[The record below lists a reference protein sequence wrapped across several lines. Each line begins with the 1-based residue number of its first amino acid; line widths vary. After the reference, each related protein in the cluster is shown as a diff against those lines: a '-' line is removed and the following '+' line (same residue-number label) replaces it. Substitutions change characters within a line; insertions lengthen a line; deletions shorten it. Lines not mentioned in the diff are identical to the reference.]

1 MAAAAAAAA
10 AAHDSGGDS
19 ELEDQSNQ
27 EPAFDAFMCP
37 LTKQVM
43 HDPVTIE
50 TGQTFEREAILK
62 WFRECR
68 DSGRKPTCPL
78 TQTEL
83 RTTDMS
89 PSIALRNVIDEWRA
103 RNQDKELEKACATLS
118 QQQPHS
124 EDDDAMRALVY
135 ISQTCHRS
143 GASKNLVR
151 RQGIIPA
158 IAGMLKSGSRR
169 VRLKSLEV
177 LGVVVEDNDENKVGG
192 LPESA
197 YPRKKKEE
205 SITVVDSAMQMQE
218 ELGKGDTIRTIIK
231 FLSNDHVQERE
242 LAVSLLYELSK
253 LDPICQRIGAVY
265 GAILLL
271 VGMGSSKSENLA
283 AVEKAENTLK
293 NLEKYETNVKQMA
306 ENGRLQPLLTKL
318 IEGTPQVQVA
328 MAEYLGELALAND
341 IKAVVAE
348 QVGALLV
355 SIMKTG
361 SLPAREA
368 TLKALREIS
377 SNESSAKILLQA
389 GILPPLVTDLL
400 SVGAGHLPMRLKEVS
415 AAILANLVASGADF
429 RSIPL
434 DAESGETLLSEDV
447 VHSLLHLISNTG
459 PAIECKLLNVL
470 VGLTGSPATVADVV
484 SAIRSSGATIS
495 LIQFVEAA
503 HREIRV
509 ESLKL
514 LRNVSPYMGAELA
527 DALGGSAGHLG
538 SLLRVVSDDRSGVT
552 EEQAAAAGL
561 LGDLPERDW
570 NLTRQ
575 LQELGAFR
583 ALASKLVELR
593 RGTIRGNR
601 HVARFTEGAVK
612 VLYRVT
618 CALQEE
624 AEAEVEVARELG
636 LAPLFVELLQQQMSG
651 GLDAVLLYSAMA
663 LENLSLQSRV
673 LTAVPE
679 PPQAA
684 RGGLLV
690 MCACFGGGQ
699 QQPPPQAP
707 GTCRVHG
714 GFCSLRETFCLAE
727 VGCKAVERLVACLE
741 HADARVV
748 EAALAALSTLVGDGV
763 ANATEGVLVVGEA
776 EGLRP
781 VVDVLVENRTEALQ
795 RRAVWAVERIL
806 RVEDIAQ
813 EVAADQTVASALV
826 EAYRNGDAR
835 TRQTAERALRHLDR
849 IPNFSTAFHHAKGN
863 PPPAKDRP

>member
-1 MAAAAAAAA
+1 MAAVV
-10 AAHDSGGDS
+10 AHDSGGDS
-19 ELEDQSNQ
+19 ELEDQSYQ

-78 TQTEL
+78 TQKEL
-83 RTTDMS
+83 RTTDIT

-103 RNQDKELEKACATLS
+103 RNQDKELEKACASLITDTP
-118 QQQPHS
+118 QS
-124 EDDDAMRALVY
+124 EDDALRALVY
-135 ISQTCHRS
+135 ISQMCHRS
-143 GASKNLVR
+143 GANKSLVR

-158 IAGMLKSGSRR
+158 IAAMLKSSSRR

-177 LGVVVEDNDENKVGG
+177 LRVVVEDNDENK
-192 LPESA
+192 
-197 YPRKKKEE
+197 
-205 SITVVDSAMQMQE
+205 E

-231 FLSNDHVQERE
+231 FLSNDHFQERE
-242 LAVSLLYELSK
+242 MAVSLLYELSK
-253 LDPICQRIGAVY
+253 LDPICERIGAVY

-271 VGMGSSKSENLA
+271 VGMGSSKSENLV

-318 IEGTPQVQVA
+318 IEGTPEIQVA

-341 IKAVVAE
+341 VKVVVAE

-355 SIMKTG
+355 SIMKMG

-389 GILPPLVTDLL
+389 GILPPLVKDLL

-415 AAILANLVASGADF
+415 AAILANLVASGAGEF
-429 RSIPL
+429 RSIPI
-434 DAESGETLLSEDV
+434 DDETGETLVSEDV

-459 PAIECKLLNVL
+459 PAIECKLLTVL

-484 SAIRSSGATIS
+484 SAIRSSGAAIS

-503 HREIRV
+503 HRDIRV

-514 LRNVSPYMGAELA
+514 LRNVSPYMGTELA
-527 DALGGSAGHLG
+527 DALGGGAGHLG
-538 SLLRVVSDDRSGVT
+538 SLVRAVSDDRSGGVT
-552 EEQAAAAGL
+552 EEQAAAAAL

-570 NLTRQ
+570 SLTRQ

-583 ALASKLVELR
+583 AVASRLAELR
-593 RGTIRGNR
+593 RGAIRGSNR
-601 HVARFTEGAVK
+601 HVAPFTEGAVK

-618 CALQEE
+618 CALGEGGE
-624 AEAEVEVARELG
+624 AAAEYVEVARELG
-636 LAPLFVELLQQQMSG
+636 LAPLFVELLQQMTSSG
-651 GLDAVLLYSAMA
+651 GMDAVLLYSAMA
-663 LENLSLQSRV
+663 LENLSLQAGR
-673 LTAVPE
+673 LTAVPPE
-679 PPQAA
+679 PPAPT
-684 RGGLLV
+684 GLLA
-690 MCACFGGGQ
+690 CACFGGGGKQ
-699 QQPPPQAP
+699 PKQQPAP

-714 GFCSLRETFCLAE
+714 GFCSLRESFCLVE
-727 VGCKAVERLVACLE
+727 GGCKAVERLVALLE
-741 HADARVV
+741 HEDARVV
-748 EAALAALSTLVGDGV
+748 EAALAALSTLVGNGV
-763 ANATEGVLVVGEA
+763 ASVEEGVLVVGEA
-776 EGLRP
+776 DGLRP
-781 VVDVLVENRTEALQ
+781 VVEVLVENRTEALQ

-806 RVEDIAQ
+806 RVEDIAL

-849 IPNFSTAFHHAKGN
+849 IPNFSTAFHQANKAKG
-863 PPPAKDRP
+863 P

>member
-1 MAAAAAAAA
+1 M
-10 AAHDSGGDS
+10 AAHDYSGDS
-19 ELEDQSNQ
+19 ELEDPSYQ
-27 EPAFDAFMCP
+27 EPAFEAFMCP

-50 TGQTFEREAILK
+50 TGHTFEREAILK

-68 DSGRKPTCPL
+68 DSGRTPTCPL
-78 TQTEL
+78 TQAEL
-83 RTTDMS
+83 RAADIS
-89 PSIALRNVIDEWRA
+89 PSIALRNAIDEWRA
-103 RNQDKELEKACATLS
+103 RNQDKELDKAKLQLQS
-118 QQQPHS
+118 QSQPQD
-124 EDDDAMRALVY
+124 DDDAAQLPLRALGY
-135 ISQTCHRS
+135 ISHMCH
-143 GASKNLVR
+143 ASTANKNLVR

-158 IAGMLKSGSRR
+158 VAAMLKSSSRR
-169 VRLKSLEV
+169 VRLKALDLLRV
-177 LGVVVEDNDENKVGG
+177 LVEGNDDNK
-192 LPESA
+192 
-197 YPRKKKEE
+197 
-205 SITVVDSAMQMQE
+205 E
-218 ELGKGDTIRTIIK
+218 ELGQGGDTIRTIIK

-242 LAVSLLYELSK
+242 LAVSLLHELSK

-271 VGMGSSKSENLA
+271 VGMGSSKSDNPA
-283 AVEKAENTLK
+283 AVEKAESTLR
-293 NLEKYETNVKQMA
+293 NLERYETNVKQMA
-306 ENGRLQPLLTKL
+306 ENGRLQPLITKL
-318 IEGTPQVQVA
+318 IHGTPQVQLA

-341 IKAVVAE
+341 VKVVVAE
-348 QVGALLV
+348 QAGPLLV
-355 SIMKTG
+355 SIMKSTG
-361 SLPAREA
+361 SSLPAREA

-377 SNESSAKILLQA
+377 SNESSARILFQA
-389 GILPPLVTDLL
+389 GILPPLVKDLL

-415 AAILANLVASGADF
+415 AAILANLVASG
-429 RSIPL
+429 SL
-434 DAESGETLLSEDV
+434 DAETAGETLLSEDV
-447 VHSLLHLISNTG
+447 LHSLLHLISNTG
-459 PAIECKLLNVL
+459 PAIECKLLSVL

-484 SAIRSSGATIS
+484 FAIRSSGATIS
-495 LIQFVEAA
+495 LVQFVEAA
-503 HREIRV
+503 HREIRL

-527 DALGGSAGHLG
+527 DALGGHLG
-538 SLLRVVSDDRSGVT
+538 SLLRAVYDDRSGGVT

-570 NLTRQ
+570 DLTRQ

-601 HVARFTEGAVK
+601 HVAPFTEGAVK

-618 CALQEE
+618 CALGEGGGE
-624 AEAEVEVARELG
+624 YVEVARELG
-636 LAPLFVELLQQQMSG
+636 LAPLFVDLLQQQMSS

-663 LENLSLQSRV
+663 LENLSLQSGR

-679 PPQAA
+679 LEPAP
-684 RGGLLV
+684 RGLLL
-690 MCACFGGGQ
+690 MCACLGGGT
-699 QQPPPQAP
+699 PAP
-707 GTCRVHG
+707 APGALGTCRVHG
-714 GFCSLRETFCLAE
+714 GFCSLRESFCLAE
-727 VGCKAVERLVACLE
+727 GGCKAVERLVACLE

-763 ANATEGVLVVGEA
+763 ANAAEGVLVVGEA

-781 VVDVLVENRTEALQ
+781 VVEVLVENRTEALQ

-806 RVEDIAQ
+806 RVEDIAE

-849 IPNFSTAFHHAKGN
+849 IPNFSSAFHHAKASRG
-863 PPPAKDRP
+863 A

>member
-1 MAAAAAAAA
+1 M
-10 AAHDSGGDS
+10 AHDFGGDS
-19 ELEDQSNQ
+19 EFEDQSNEGYQ
-27 EPAFDAFMCP
+27 EPAFEAFMCP
-37 LTKQVM
+37 LTRQVM

-62 WFRECR
+62 WFKECR

-83 RTTDMS
+83 RSTDIS

-103 RNQDKELEKACATLS
+103 RNEEKELEKACNSLNL
-118 QQQPHS
+118 QS
-124 EDDDAMRALVY
+124 EDDTLHALVY
-135 ISQTCHRS
+135 ISQMCQKS
-143 GASKNLVR
+143 SAKKNLVR
-151 RQGIIPA
+151 KEGIIPT
-158 IAGMLKSGSRR
+158 IADMLKSNSRR

-177 LGVVVEDNDENKVGG
+177 LRVVVEDNNENK
-192 LPESA
+192 
-197 YPRKKKEE
+197 
-205 SITVVDSAMQMQE
+205 E
-218 ELGKGDTIRTIIK
+218 ELGEGDTIRTIIK
-231 FLSNDHVQERE
+231 FLSNEHFQERE

-253 LDPICQRIGAVY
+253 YEPICERIGAVY

-271 VGMGSSKSENLA
+271 VGMGSSKSENVISVEKA

-318 IEGTPQVQVA
+318 LEGTPEVQVA

-341 IKAVVAE
+341 MKVVVAE

-355 SIMKTG
+355 STMKTG
-361 SLPAREA
+361 TLPAREA

-377 SNESSAKILLQA
+377 SNECSAKILLEA
-389 GILPPLVTDLL
+389 GILPPLVKDLF

-415 AAILANLVASGADF
+415 AAILANLVASGANF

-434 DAESGETLLSEDV
+434 DESGQTLLSEDV

-470 VGLTGSPATVADVV
+470 VGLTGSPTTVTDVV

-495 LIQFVEAA
+495 LIQYVEAA

-527 DALGGSAGHLG
+527 DALGGSSGHLS
-538 SLLRVVSDDRSGVT
+538 SLLRVVSDDRSGVW
-552 EEQAAAAGL
+552 EEQAAAVGL

-575 LQELGAFR
+575 LLDLGAFR
-583 ALASKLVELR
+583 TLASKLVELR

-601 HVARFTEGAVK
+601 HVAPFTEGAVK

-624 AEAEVEVARELG
+624 AEYVELAREVG
-636 LAPLFVELLQQQMSG
+636 LAPLFVELLQQMSS
-651 GLDAVLLYSAMA
+651 GLDAVQVYSAMA
-663 LENLSLQSRV
+663 LENLSMRSSS
-673 LTAVPE
+673 LTTVPDA
-679 PPQAA
+679 PPPPP
-684 RGGLLV
+684 GF
-690 MCACFGGGQ
+690 MCACFGGGGKANN
-699 QQPPPQAP
+699 PKPGAL

-714 GFCSLRETFCLAE
+714 GFCSLRETFCLVE
-727 VGCKAVERLVACLE
+727 TGCKAVERLVACLE

-748 EAALAALSTLVGDGV
+748 EAALAALSTLVGDDV
-763 ANATEGVLVVGEA
+763 ANVTEGVVVMGEA

-781 VVDVLVENRTEALQ
+781 VVEVLVENRTEALQ

-813 EVAADQTVASALV
+813 EVAVDQSVASALV

-849 IPNFSTAFHHAKGN
+849 IPNFSSAFHHAAAK
-863 PPPAKDRP
+863 PPATTAKNR

>member
-1 MAAAAAAAA
+1 MAV
-10 AAHDSGGDS
+10 AHDFGGGDS
-19 ELEDQSNQ
+19 ELEEQSNEGYQ
-27 EPAFDAFMCP
+27 EPAFKAFMCP
-37 LTKQVM
+37 LTRQVM

-78 TQTEL
+78 TQAEL
-83 RTTDMS
+83 RSTDIS

-103 RNQDKELEKACATLS
+103 RNEDKELDKAFASLAQAVPAS
-118 QQQPHS
+118 VSVSAQ
-124 EDDDAMRALVY
+124 DDADTLRALLYV
-135 ISQTCHRS
+135 SHMCHRS
-143 GASKNLVR
+143 AAKKTLVR
-151 RQGIIPA
+151 RQGVIPT
-158 IAGMLKSGSRR
+158 ITDLLKSSSRR
-169 VRLKSLEV
+169 VRLKALEV
-177 LGVVVEDNDENKVGG
+177 LRLIVEDNDENK
-192 LPESA
+192 
-197 YPRKKKEE
+197 
-205 SITVVDSAMQMQE
+205 E
-218 ELGKGDTIRTIIK
+218 ELGKGNTIRTIIK
-231 FLSNDHVQERE
+231 FLSNENFQERE

-253 LDPICQRIGAVY
+253 LDPICERIGAIY

-271 VGMGSSKSENLA
+271 VGMASSKSENGV

-318 IEGTPQVQVA
+318 IEGTPEVQVA

-341 IKAVVAE
+341 VKVVVAE

-389 GILPPLVTDLL
+389 GILPPLVKDLFSL
-400 SVGAGHLPMRLKEVS
+400 GAGHLPMRLKEVS
-415 AAILANLVASGADF
+415 AAILANLVASGASF

-434 DAESGETLLSEDV
+434 DESEETLLSEEM

-470 VGLTGSPATVADVV
+470 VGLTGSPSTVADVV
-484 SAIRSSGATIS
+484 SAIRSSGAHH
-495 LIQFVEAA
+495 QPDP
-503 HREIRV
+503 
-509 ESLKL
+509 SLKL
-514 LRNVSPYMGAELA
+514 LRNVSPYMGAELV
-527 DALGGSAGHLG
+527 DALGLGGSTGHLG
-538 SLLRVVSDDRSGVT
+538 SLLGVVTVTEDHRSGVT
-552 EEQAAAAGL
+552 EEQAAAVAL
-561 LGDLPERDW
+561 LGDLPDRDW

-583 ALASKLVELR
+583 ALATKLVELR

-601 HVARFTEGAVK
+601 LVAPFTEGAVK

-624 AEAEVEVARELG
+624 EAVVYVELAREVG
-636 LAPLFVELLQQQMSG
+636 LAPLFVELLQQMSSG
-651 GLDAVLLYSAMA
+651 QDAVLLYSAMA
-663 LENLSLQSRV
+663 LENLSLQSAR
-673 LTAVPE
+673 LTDVPE
-679 PPQAA
+679 PPPP
-684 RGGLLV
+684 RSL
-690 MCACFGGGQ
+690 MCGCFGGPGQ
-699 QQPPPQAP
+699 GKQPQPPGAM

-727 VGCKAVERLVACLE
+727 GGCKAVERLVACLE

-781 VVDVLVENRTEALQ
+781 VVEVLVENRTEALQ

-806 RVEDIAQ
+806 RVEDIAL

-826 EAYRNGDAR
+826 EAYRNGDVR

-849 IPNFSTAFHHAKGN
+849 IPNFSSAFHQAKG
-863 PPPAKDRP
+863 RT

>member
-1 MAAAAAAAA
+1 MAAA
-10 AAHDSGGDS
+10 DDS
-19 ELEDQSNQ
+19 ELEDLSNEGYQ
-27 EPAFDAFMCP
+27 EPAFEAFMCP
-37 LTKQVM
+37 LTRQVM

-68 DSGRKPTCPL
+68 DTGRKPTCPL

-83 RTTDMS
+83 RATDIT

-103 RNQDKELEKACATLS
+103 RNEDKELEKACAALGLDS
-118 QQQPHS
+118 VS
-124 EDDDAMRALVY
+124 ESDDDTLRALVY
-135 ISQTCHRS
+135 VSHMCHRN
-143 GASKNLVR
+143 AAKKNLVR
-151 RQGIIPA
+151 TQGIIPA
-158 IAGMLKSGSRR
+158 IADMLKSSSRR

-177 LGVVVEDNDENKVGG
+177 LRLVVEGNDENK
-192 LPESA
+192 
-197 YPRKKKEE
+197 
-205 SITVVDSAMQMQE
+205 E

-231 FLSNDHVQERE
+231 FLSNEHFQERE

-253 LDPICQRIGAVY
+253 LDPISERIGAVY

-271 VGMGSSKSENLA
+271 VGMGSSKSENLVV
-283 AVEKAENTLK
+283 VEKAENTLK

-318 IEGTPQVQVA
+318 IEGTPEVQLA

-341 IKAVVAE
+341 VKAVVAE

-361 SLPAREA
+361 SPPAREA
-368 TLKALREIS
+368 TLKALREVS
-377 SNESSAKILLQA
+377 SNESSANILLQA
-389 GILPPLVTDLL
+389 GILPPLVKDLF

-415 AAILANLVASGADF
+415 AAILANLVASGASF

-434 DAESGETLLSEDV
+434 DESGETLLSEQV
-447 VHSLLHLISNTG
+447 LHSLLHLISNTG

-470 VGLTGSPATVADVV
+470 VGLTDSPSPTTVADVV
-484 SAIRSSGATIS
+484 SAIRSSGAAIS

-514 LRNVSPYMGAELA
+514 LRNVSPYMGSELA
-527 DALGGSAGHLG
+527 NALGGSTGHLG
-538 SLLRVVSDDRSGVT
+538 SLLRVVSGDRSGVAVA
-552 EEQAAAAGL
+552 EEQAAAVGL
-561 LGDLPERDW
+561 LGDLPERDL

-575 LQELGAFR
+575 LHDLGTFQP
-583 ALASKLVELR
+583 LASKLVELR

-601 HVARFTEGAVK
+601 HVAPFTEGAVK

-618 CALQEE
+618 CALQE
-624 AEAEVEVARELG
+624 AEYVELARELG
-636 LAPLFVELLQQQMSG
+636 LAPLFVELLQQQLSS
-651 GLDAVLLYSAMA
+651 GLDAVLLYSAKA

-679 PPQAA
+679 PPPPP
-684 RGGLLV
+684 RSL
-690 MCACFGGGQ
+690 MCACFGAGGK
-699 QQPPPQAP
+699 PTPGAM

-727 VGCKAVERLVACLE
+727 GAVERLVACLE
-741 HADARVV
+741 HSDARVV
-748 EAALAALSTLVGDGV
+748 EAALAALSTLMGDAV

-781 VVDVLVENRTEALQ
+781 VVEVLVENRTEALQ

-806 RVEDIAQ
+806 RVEDIAL

-849 IPNFSTAFHHAKGN
+849 IPNFSSAFHQAKGR
-863 PPPAKDRP
+863 A

>member
-1 MAAAAAAAA
+1 M
-10 AAHDSGGDS
+10 AHDLSDF
-19 ELEDQSNQ
+19 EEQSNESYQ
-27 EPAFDAFMCP
+27 EPAFEAFMCP
-37 LTKQVM
+37 LTRQVM

-68 DSGRKPTCPL
+68 DTGRKPTCPL
-78 TQTEL
+78 TQKEL
-83 RTTDMS
+83 RSTEIS
-89 PSIALRNVIDEWRA
+89 PSIALRNVIDEWRT
-103 RNQDKELEKACATLS
+103 RNEEKELEKACSSLNL
-118 QQQPHS
+118 QS
-124 EDDDAMRALVY
+124 EDDTLRALLF
-135 ISQTCHRS
+135 ISQMCQRS
-143 GASKNLVR
+143 PGKKNLVR
-151 RQGIIPA
+151 REGIIPT
-158 IAGMLKSGSRR
+158 IADMMKSSSRR

-177 LGVVVEDNDENKVGG
+177 LRVLVEDNREN
-192 LPESA
+192 
-197 YPRKKKEE
+197 
-205 SITVVDSAMQMQE
+205 QE
-218 ELGKGDTIRTIIK
+218 ELGQGDTIRTIIK
-231 FLSNDHVQERE
+231 FLSNEHFQERE
-242 LAVSLLYELSK
+242 LAVSVLYELSTC
-253 LDPICQRIGAVY
+253 DSICERIGAVY

-271 VGMGSSKSENLA
+271 VGMCSSKSENIA

-306 ENGRLQPLLTKL
+306 ENGRLEPLLTKL
-318 IEGTPQVQVA
+318 IEGTAEVQLA

-341 IKAVVAE
+341 VKVVVAE

-361 SLPAREA
+361 SLPAAREA

-377 SNESSAKILLQA
+377 SNETSAKILLQG
-389 GILPPLVTDLL
+389 GILPPLVKDLF
-400 SVGAGHLPMRLKEVS
+400 SVGARMRLKEVS

-434 DAESGETLLSEDV
+434 LLLREEEDDKDTTTTLLSEEV

-470 VGLTGSPATVADVV
+470 VGLTGSPATVGDVV

-514 LRNVSPYMGAELA
+514 LRNVSPYMGGELA
-527 DALGGSAGHLG
+527 DALGGSSGHLS
-538 SLLRVVSDDRSGVT
+538 SLLRVVTDGGGGVT
-552 EEQAAAAGL
+552 EEQAAALGL

-575 LQELGAFR
+575 LLDLGAFR

-593 RGTIRGNR
+593 RGMIRGNR
-601 HVARFTEGAVK
+601 HVAPFTEGAVR

-618 CALQEE
+618 TLLQEE
-624 AEAEVEVARELG
+624 SEYVEFAREAG
-636 LAPLFVELLQQQMSG
+636 LAPLFVELLQQMNS
-651 GLDAVLLYSAMA
+651 GLDAVQLYSAMA
-663 LENLSLQSRV
+663 LEKLSLQSRR
-673 LTAVPE
+673 LTVVPDAPA
-679 PPQAA
+679 PPS
-684 RGGLLV
+684 GLF
-690 MCACFGGGQ
+690 MCACFGGGKAL
-699 QQPPPQAP
+699 PPPP

-714 GFCSLRETFCLAE
+714 GFCSLRESFCLAE
-727 VGCKAVERLVACLE
+727 PGCKAVERLVACLE
-741 HADARVV
+741 HGDARVV
-748 EAALAALSTLVGDGV
+748 EAALAALSTLVGDSV
-763 ANATEGVLVVGEA
+763 ENATEGVLVLGEA
-776 EGLRP
+776 DGLRP
-781 VVDVLVENRTEALQ
+781 VVEVLVANRTEALQ

-806 RVEDIAQ
+806 RVEDIAL

-849 IPNFSTAFHHAKGN
+849 IPKFSTAFDSTSAPK
-863 PPPAKDRP
+863 PRPAAS

>member
-1 MAAAAAAAA
+1 MMAAAAV
-10 AAHDSGGDS
+10 HDPGCDS
-19 ELEDQSNQ
+19 ELEDQSYQ

-78 TQTEL
+78 TQKEL

-103 RNQDKELEKACATLS
+103 RNQDKELEKACASLS
-118 QQQPHS
+118 PDTPQS
-124 EDDDAMRALVY
+124 EDDALRALVY
-135 ISQTCHRS
+135 IAQVCHRS
-143 GASKNLVR
+143 GANKSLVR

-158 IAGMLKSGSRR
+158 IAAMLKSSSRR

-177 LGVVVEDNDENKVGG
+177 LRVVVEDNDENK
-192 LPESA
+192 
-197 YPRKKKEE
+197 
-205 SITVVDSAMQMQE
+205 E

-231 FLSNDHVQERE
+231 FLSNDHFQERE
-242 LAVSLLYELSK
+242 MAVSLLHELSK
-253 LDPICQRIGAVY
+253 LDPICERIGAVY

-271 VGMGSSKSENLA
+271 VGMGSSKSENLV

-318 IEGTPQVQVA
+318 IQGTPQVQVA

-341 IKAVVAE
+341 VKAVVAE

-361 SLPAREA
+361 TLPAREA

-389 GILPPLVTDLL
+389 GILPPLVKDLL

-415 AAILANLVASGADF
+415 AAILANLVASGAGEF

-434 DAESGETLLSEDV
+434 DDGESAGETLVSEDV

-459 PAIECKLLNVL
+459 PGIECKLLTVL
-470 VGLTGSPATVADVV
+470 VGLTGSPDTVADVV
-484 SAIRSSGATIS
+484 SAIRSSGAAIS

-514 LRNVSPYMGAELA
+514 LRNVSPHMGAELA

-538 SLLRVVSDDRSGVT
+538 SLVRAVSDDRSGGGGGGVT
-552 EEQAAAAGL
+552 EEQAAAAAL

-570 NLTRQ
+570 SLTRQ

-583 ALASKLVELR
+583 AVASRLAELR
-593 RGTIRGNR
+593 RGAIRGSNR
-601 HVARFTEGAVK
+601 HVAPFTEGAVK

-618 CALQEE
+618 CALGEGEE
-624 AEAEVEVARELG
+624 YVEVARELG
-636 LAPLFVELLQQQMSG
+636 LAPLFVELLQQMSS
-651 GLDAVLLYSAMA
+651 GLDAVPLYSAMA
-663 LENLSLQSRV
+663 LENLSLQAGR
-673 LTAVPE
+673 LTAMPPE
-679 PPQAA
+679 PPAPS
-684 RGGLLV
+684 GILLA
-690 MCACFGGGQ
+690 CACFGGGGK
-699 QQPPPQAP
+699 PKKPVAAAP

-714 GFCSLRETFCLAE
+714 GFCSLRESFCLVE
-727 VGCKAVERLVACLE
+727 GGCKAVERLVALLE

-748 EAALAALSTLVGDGV
+748 EAALAGLSTLVGDGV
-763 ANATEGVLVVGEA
+763 ASVEEGVLVVGEA
-776 EGLRP
+776 DGLRP
-781 VVDVLVENRTEALQ
+781 VVEVLVENRTEALQ

-806 RVEDIAQ
+806 RVEDIAL

-849 IPNFSTAFHHAKGN
+849 IPNFSTAFHQASKAKG
-863 PPPAKDRP
+863 A

>member
-1 MAAAAAAAA
+1 M
-10 AAHDSGGDS
+10 AAHDYSGGGDS
-19 ELEDQSNQ
+19 ELEDSSYQ
-27 EPAFDAFMCP
+27 EPAFEAFMCP

-50 TGQTFEREAILK
+50 TGHTFEREAILK

-68 DSGRKPTCPL
+68 DSGRTPTCPL
-78 TQTEL
+78 TQAEL
-83 RTTDMS
+83 CTADVS
-89 PSIALRNVIDEWRA
+89 PSIALRNAIDEWRA
-103 RNQDKELEKACATLS
+103 RNQDKELDKAKQQLQLQS
-118 QQQPHS
+118 QPQ
-124 EDDDAMRALVY
+124 DNDDALPLRALGY
-135 ISQTCHRS
+135 ISHMCHGHGHGS
-143 GASKNLVR
+143 AANKNLVR

-158 IAGMLKSGSRR
+158 VAATLKSSSRR
-169 VRLKSLEV
+169 VRLKALDLLRV
-177 LGVVVEDNDENKVGG
+177 LVEDNDDNK
-192 LPESA
+192 
-197 YPRKKKEE
+197 
-205 SITVVDSAMQMQE
+205 E
-218 ELGKGDTIRTIIK
+218 ELGQQCGGDTIRTIIK

-242 LAVSLLYELSK
+242 LAVSLLHELSK

-271 VGMGSSKSENLA
+271 VGMGSSKSDNPA
-283 AVEKAENTLK
+283 AVEKAESTLR
-293 NLEKYETNVKQMA
+293 NLERYDTNVKQMA

-318 IEGTPQVQVA
+318 IHGTPQVQLA

-341 IKAVVAE
+341 VKVVVAE
-348 QVGALLV
+348 QAGALLV
-355 SIMKTG
+355 SIIKSTAS

-377 SNESSAKILLQA
+377 SNESSARILLHA
-389 GILPPLVTDLL
+389 GILPPLVKDLL

-415 AAILANLVASGADF
+415 AAILANLVASG
-429 RSIPL
+429 SL
-434 DAESGETLLSEDV
+434 DAETAGVGETLLSEDV
-447 VHSLLHLISNTG
+447 LHSLLHLISNTG
-459 PAIECKLLNVL
+459 PAIECKLLSVL

-495 LIQFVEAA
+495 LVQFVEAA
-503 HREIRV
+503 HREIRL

-514 LRNVSPYMGAELA
+514 LRNVSPHMGAELA
-527 DALGGSAGHLG
+527 DALGGHLG
-538 SLLRVVSDDRSGVT
+538 SLLRAVYDDRSRSGGVT

-570 NLTRQ
+570 DLTRQ

-601 HVARFTEGAVK
+601 HVVPFTEGAVK

-618 CALQEE
+618 CALGEGGGAYE
-624 AEAEVEVARELG
+624 YVEVARELG
-636 LAPLFVELLQQQMSG
+636 LAPLFVDLLQQQMSS

-663 LENLSLQSRV
+663 LENMSLQSGR
-673 LTAVPE
+673 LTAVPA
-679 PPQAA
+679 PAPAP
-684 RGGLLV
+684 RGLLL
-690 MCACFGGGQ
+690 MCACLGGGK
-699 QQPPPQAP
+699 PPPAL

-714 GFCSLRETFCLAE
+714 GFCSLRESFCLAE
-727 VGCKAVERLVACLE
+727 DGCKAVERLVACLE

-763 ANATEGVLVVGEA
+763 ASVAEGVLVVGEA

-781 VVDVLVENRTEALQ
+781 VVEVLVENRTEALQ

-806 RVEDIAQ
+806 RVEDIAE

-849 IPNFSTAFHHAKGN
+849 IPNFSSAFHHAKASRG
-863 PPPAKDRP
+863 A

>member
-1 MAAAAAAAA
+1 MAAA
-10 AAHDSGGDS
+10 AAHDSGCDS
-19 ELEDQSNQ
+19 ELEDQSYQ

-78 TQTEL
+78 TQKEL
-83 RTTDMS
+83 RTTDIS

-103 RNQDKELEKACATLS
+103 RNQDKELEKACASLS
-118 QQQPHS
+118 SDTPHS
-124 EDDDAMRALVY
+124 EDDALRALVY
-135 ISQTCHRS
+135 ISQMCHRS
-143 GASKNLVR
+143 AASKSLVR

-158 IAGMLKSGSRR
+158 IAAMLKSSSRR

-177 LGVVVEDNDENKVGG
+177 LRVVVEDNDENK
-192 LPESA
+192 
-197 YPRKKKEE
+197 
-205 SITVVDSAMQMQE
+205 E

-231 FLSNDHVQERE
+231 FLSNDHFQERE
-242 LAVSLLYELSK
+242 MAVSLLYELSK
-253 LDPICQRIGAVY
+253 LDPICERIGAVY

-271 VGMGSSKSENLA
+271 VGMGSSKSENLV

-341 IKAVVAE
+341 VKVVVAE

-377 SNESSAKILLQA
+377 SNESSAKVLLQA
-389 GILPPLVTDLL
+389 GILPPLVKDLL

-415 AAILANLVASGADF
+415 AAILANLVASGAGDF
-429 RSIPL
+429 GSIPL
-434 DAESGETLLSEDV
+434 DDETGETLVSEDV

-459 PAIECKLLNVL
+459 PAIESKLLTVL

-484 SAIRSSGATIS
+484 SAIRSSGAAIS

-514 LRNVSPYMGAELA
+514 LRNVSPHMGAELA

-538 SLLRVVSDDRSGVT
+538 SLVRAVSDDRSGGVN
-552 EEQAAAAGL
+552 EEQAAAAAL

-570 NLTRQ
+570 GLTRQ

-583 ALASKLVELR
+583 AVASRLAELR
-593 RGTIRGNR
+593 RGAIRGSNR
-601 HVARFTEGAVK
+601 HVAPFTEGAVK

-618 CALQEE
+618 CALGE
-624 AEAEVEVARELG
+624 AEEYVEVARELG
-636 LAPLFVELLQQQMSG
+636 LAPLFVELLQQMSS
-651 GLDAVLLYSAMA
+651 GLDAVLLHSAMA
-663 LENLSLQSRV
+663 LENLSLQAGR
-673 LTAVPE
+673 LTAVPPE
-679 PPQAA
+679 PPAPT
-684 RGGLLV
+684 GLLAACV
-690 MCACFGGGQ
+690 CFGGGGTRPKQ
-699 QQPPPQAP
+699 QQPAP

-714 GFCSLRETFCLAE
+714 GFCSLRESFCLVE
-727 VGCKAVERLVACLE
+727 GGCKAVERLVALLE
-741 HADARVV
+741 HADERVV

-763 ANATEGVLVVGEA
+763 ASVEEGVLVVGEA
-776 EGLRP
+776 DGLRP
-781 VVDVLVENRTEALQ
+781 VVEVLVENRTEALQ

-806 RVEDIAQ
+806 RVEDIAL

-849 IPNFSTAFHHAKGN
+849 IPNFSTAFHQANKAKGT
-863 PPPAKDRP
+863 

>member
-1 MAAAAAAAA
+1 MAPEP
-10 AAHDSGGDS
+10 DLGGGDS
-19 ELEDQSNQ
+19 ELEDQSNEGYQ
-27 EPAFDAFMCP
+27 EPAFEAFMCP

-62 WFRECR
+62 WFKECR
-68 DSGRKPTCPL
+68 DTGRKPTCPL

-83 RTTDMS
+83 RATDIT

-103 RNQDKELEKACATLS
+103 RNEDKELDKACAALVGGGLDS
-118 QQQPHS
+118 AS
-124 EDDDAMRALVY
+124 DDDTRLRALAFV
-135 ISQTCHRS
+135 SHVCLRNAAKKSLLRTL
-143 GASKNLVR
+143 GV
-151 RQGIIPA
+151 IPT
-158 IAGMLKSGSRR
+158 IAGLLKSSSRR

-177 LGVVVEDNDENKVGG
+177 LRLIVEDNDDN
-192 LPESA
+192 
-197 YPRKKKEE
+197 R
-205 SITVVDSAMQMQE
+205 E
-218 ELGKGDTIRTIIK
+218 ELGEGDTIRTIIK
-231 FLSNDHVQERE
+231 FLSNEHFQERE

-253 LDPICQRIGAVY
+253 LDPISERIGAVY

-271 VGMGSSKSENLA
+271 VGMGSSKSENLV

-318 IEGTPQVQVA
+318 IQGTPQVQLA

-341 IKAVVAE
+341 VKVVVAE

-361 SLPAREA
+361 SPPAREA
-368 TLKALREIS
+368 TLKALREISS

-389 GILPPLVTDLL
+389 GILPPLVKDLF

-429 RSIPL
+429 GSIPL
-434 DAESGETLLSEDV
+434 DESGGQTLLSEQV
-447 VHSLLHLISNTG
+447 LHSLLHLISNTG

-470 VGLTGSPATVADVV
+470 VGLTGAPATVPDVV
-484 SAIRSSGATIS
+484 SAIRSSGAAIS

-514 LRNVSPYMGAELA
+514 LRNVSPYMGTELA
-527 DALGGSAGHLG
+527 DALGGSTGHLG

-552 EEQAAAAGL
+552 EEQVAAVGL
-561 LGDLPERDW
+561 LGDLPERDL

-575 LQELGAFR
+575 LHDLGTFR
-583 ALASKLVELR
+583 PLASKLVELR

-601 HVARFTEGAVK
+601 HVAPFTEGAVK
-612 VLYRVT
+612 VLHRVT

-624 AEAEVEVARELG
+624 AEYVELARELG
-636 LAPLFVELLQQQMSG
+636 LAPLFVELLQQMSS

-663 LENLSLQSRV
+663 LENLSLQSRR
-673 LTAVPE
+673 LTTVPE
-679 PPQAA
+679 PPPPPQ
-684 RGGLLV
+684 GLL
-690 MCACFGGGQ
+690 CACFGGAGK
-699 QQPPPQAP
+699 QQPPPPPGAM

-727 VGCKAVERLVACLE
+727 GGCKAVERLVACLE

-748 EAALAALSTLVGDGV
+748 EAALAALSTLMGDAA

-781 VVDVLVENRTEALQ
+781 VVEVLVENRTEALQ

-806 RVEDIAQ
+806 RVEDIAL

-826 EAYRNGDAR
+826 EAYRNGDTR

-849 IPNFSTAFHHAKGN
+849 IPNFSTAFHQAKGR
-863 PPPAKDRP
+863 A

>member
-1 MAAAAAAAA
+1 MTTTTATV
-10 AAHDSGGDS
+10 DSGGDS
-19 ELEDQSNQ
+19 ELEDQSSYQQEQ
-27 EPAFDAFMCP
+27 EPAFEAFMCP

-43 HDPVTIE
+43 RDPVTIE

-68 DSGRKPTCPL
+68 DRGRTPTCPL
-78 TQTEL
+78 TQAEL
-83 RTTDMS
+83 RTTGIT

-103 RNQDKELEKACATLS
+103 RNQDKELDRACASLTQHLDTTA
-118 QQQPHS
+118 PPDS
-124 EDDDAMRALVY
+124 EDDALRALLY
-135 ISQTCHRS
+135 ISQLVHHS
-143 GASKNLVR
+143 SAAKNLVR

-158 IAGMLKSGSRR
+158 VAAMLKSGSRR
-169 VRLKSLEV
+169 VRLRSLEV
-177 LGVVVEDNDENKVGG
+177 LRAVVEDNDDN
-192 LPESA
+192 
-197 YPRKKKEE
+197 KEE
-205 SITVVDSAMQMQE
+205 LA
-218 ELGKGDTIRTIIK
+218 KGDTIRTIIK

-253 LDPICQRIGAVY
+253 LDPVCQRIGAVY

-283 AVEKAENTLK
+283 AVEKAESTLR
-293 NLEKYETNVKQMA
+293 NLEKHETNVKQMA

-318 IEGTPQVQVA
+318 VQGTPQVQVA

-341 IKAVVAE
+341 VKVVVAE
-348 QVGALLV
+348 QVGELLV
-355 SIMKTG
+355 SIIKTG

-377 SNESSAKILLQA
+377 SNESSARILLRA
-389 GILPPLVTDLL
+389 GILPPLVKDLL

-415 AAILANLVASGADF
+415 AAILANLVASGAAF
-429 RSIPL
+429 RSIPV
-434 DAESGETLLSEDV
+434 DDESGDTLVSEDV

-459 PAIECKLLNVL
+459 PAIECKLLSVL
-470 VGLTGSPATVADVV
+470 VGLTGSAATVADVV

-503 HREIRV
+503 HREIRL

-527 DALGGSAGHLG
+527 EAIGGHLG
-538 SLLRVVSDDRSGVT
+538 SLVRAVSDERGGVT

-575 LQELGAFR
+575 LQDLGAFR
-583 ALASKLVELR
+583 ALASRLAELR
-593 RGTIRGNR
+593 RGAIRGSNR
-601 HVARFTEGAVK
+601 HLAPFTEGAVK

-618 CALQEE
+618 CALGEADEE
-624 AEAEVEVARELG
+624 GLYVEVARELG
-636 LAPLFVELLQQQMSG
+636 LAPLFVELLQQMSSTV
-651 GLDAVLLYSAMA
+651 VLHSAMA
-663 LENLSLQSRV
+663 LENLSLQSGR

-679 PPQAA
+679 PPAP
-684 RGGLLV
+684 RGGLL
-690 MCACFGGGQ
+690 MCACFGK
-699 QQPPPQAP
+699 QPPPAPP

-714 GFCSLRETFCLAE
+714 GFCSLRESFCVAE
-727 VGCKAVERLVACLE
+727 GGCKAVERLVACLE
-741 HADARVV
+741 HADAPVV
-748 EAALAALSTLVGDGV
+748 EAALAALSTLLGDGV
-763 ANATEGVLVVGEA
+763 ANMTEGVLVLGEA

-781 VVDVLVENRTEALQ
+781 IVELLVENRTEALQ

-806 RVEDIAQ
+806 RVQDIAE

-835 TRQTAERALRHLDR
+835 TRHTAERALRHLDR
-849 IPNFSTAFHHAKGN
+849 IPNFSTAFHQAKARG
-863 PPPAKDRP
+863 A

>member
-1 MAAAAAAAA
+1 MEGFC
-10 AAHDSGGDS
+10 GGDS
-19 ELEDQSNQ
+19 ELDEQSNQ
-27 EPAFDAFMCP
+27 EPAFEAFMCP

-62 WFRECR
+62 WFRECM

-78 TQTEL
+78 TQAEL
-83 RTTDMS
+83 RSTDIT
-89 PSIALRNVIDEWRA
+89 PSIALRNVIQEWRA
-103 RNQDKELEKACATLS
+103 RNEDKELDKAMASLTAT
-118 QQQPHS
+118 QEAQAQ
-124 EDDDAMRALVY
+124 DDDDDTLRALLYV
-135 ISQTCHRS
+135 SRMKKT
-143 GASKNLVR
+143 LVR
-151 RQGIIPA
+151 RQGVIPT
-158 IAGMLKSGSRR
+158 IADLLKSSSRR
-169 VRLKSLEV
+169 VRLKALQV
-177 LGVVVEDNDENKVGG
+177 LGVIVEEDDENK
-192 LPESA
+192 
-197 YPRKKKEE
+197 
-205 SITVVDSAMQMQE
+205 E
-218 ELGKGDTIRTIIK
+218 ELAKGDAIRTIIK
-231 FLSNDHVQERE
+231 FLSNENFQERE

-253 LDPICQRIGAVY
+253 FDPTCERIGAIY

-271 VGMGSSKSENLA
+271 VGMASSKSEHGV

-318 IEGTPQVQVA
+318 IQGPPQVQLA
-328 MAEYLGELALAND
+328 MAEFLGELALAND
-341 IKAVVAE
+341 VKVLVAE

-355 SIMKTG
+355 TIMKTEG

-377 SNESSAKILLQA
+377 SNESSARILLQA
-389 GILPPLVTDLL
+389 GILPPLVKDLFSL
-400 SVGAGHLPMRLKEVS
+400 GAGHLPMRLKEVS
-415 AAILANLVASGADF
+415 AAILANLVASGASF

-434 DAESGETLLSEDV
+434 DHSGETLLSEEM

-470 VGLTGSPATVADVV
+470 VGLTASPATVPDVV

-527 DALGGSAGHLG
+527 DALGLGGSTGNLS
-538 SLLRVVSDDRSGVT
+538 SLLGVATVTEDRSGVT
-552 EEQAAAAGL
+552 EEQAAAVAL

-583 ALASKLVELR
+583 ALATKLVELR

-601 HVARFTEGAVK
+601 HVAPFTEGAVK

-618 CALQEE
+618 CALALLQQEE
-624 AEAEVEVARELG
+624 TYVELAREVG
-636 LAPLFVELLQQQMSG
+636 LAPLFVELLQQMMSSG
-651 GLDAVLLYSAMA
+651 QEAVLLYSAMA
-663 LENLSLQSRV
+663 LENLSLQSSR
-673 LTAVPE
+673 LTDVPA
-679 PPQAA
+679 PR
-684 RGGLLV
+684 RGSSLV
-690 MCACFGGGQ
+690 CGCFGQGRS
-699 QQPPPQAP
+699 PPPPGAM

-727 VGCKAVERLVACLE
+727 GGCKAVERLVACLE
-741 HADARVV
+741 HADPRVV
-748 EAALAALSTLVGDGV
+748 EAALAALSTLLGDGV
-763 ANATEGVLVVGEA
+763 ANATEGVLVIGEA

-781 VVDVLVENRTEALQ
+781 VVEVLVENRTEALQ

-806 RVEDIAQ
+806 RVEDIAL
-813 EVAADQTVASALV
+813 EVAADQTVASVLV
-826 EAYRNGDAR
+826 EAYRNGDVR

-849 IPNFSTAFHHAKGN
+849 IPNFSSAFHQAKGR
-863 PPPAKDRP
+863 A

>member
-1 MAAAAAAAA
+1 MMAAAVV
-10 AAHDSGGDS
+10 HDSSCDS
-19 ELEDQSNQ
+19 ELEDQSYQ

-78 TQTEL
+78 TQREL
-83 RTTDMS
+83 RTTDIA

-103 RNQDKELEKACATLS
+103 RNQDKELEKACASLS
-118 QQQPHS
+118 QDTPQS
-124 EDDDAMRALVY
+124 EDDALRALVY
-135 ISQTCHRS
+135 IAQMCQRS
-143 GASKNLVR
+143 GANKSLVR

-158 IAGMLKSGSRR
+158 IAAMLKSSSRR

-177 LGVVVEDNDENKVGG
+177 LRVVVEDNDENK
-192 LPESA
+192 
-197 YPRKKKEE
+197 
-205 SITVVDSAMQMQE
+205 E

-231 FLSNDHVQERE
+231 FLSNEHFQERE
-242 LAVSLLYELSK
+242 MAVSLLYELSK
-253 LDPICQRIGAVY
+253 LDPICERIGAVY

-271 VGMGSSKSENLA
+271 VGMGSSKSENLV

-318 IEGTPQVQVA
+318 IEGTPEIQVA

-341 IKAVVAE
+341 VKVVVAE

-389 GILPPLVTDLL
+389 GILPPLVKDLL

-415 AAILANLVASGADF
+415 AAILANLVASGAGDF

-434 DAESGETLLSEDV
+434 DDETGETLVSEDV

-459 PAIECKLLNVL
+459 PAIECKLLTVL
-470 VGLTGSPATVADVV
+470 VGLTSSPATVTDVV
-484 SAIRSSGATIS
+484 SAIRSSGAAIS

-503 HREIRV
+503 HRDIRV

-514 LRNVSPYMGAELA
+514 LRNVSPHMGAELA
-527 DALGGSAGHLG
+527 DALGGGAGHLG
-538 SLLRVVSDDRSGVT
+538 SLVRAVSDDRSGGVT
-552 EEQAAAAGL
+552 EEQAAAAAL
-561 LGDLPERDW
+561 LGDLPEKDW
-570 NLTRQ
+570 ALTRQ

-583 ALASKLVELR
+583 AVASRLAELR
-593 RGTIRGNR
+593 RGVIRGSNR
-601 HVARFTEGAVK
+601 HVAPFTEGAVK

-618 CALQEE
+618 CALGEGGEAAEE
-624 AEAEVEVARELG
+624 YVEVARELG
-636 LAPLFVELLQQQMSG
+636 LAPLFVELLQQMTSSG
-651 GLDAVLLYSAMA
+651 GMDAVLLYSAMA
-663 LENLSLQSRV
+663 LENLSLQAGR
-673 LTAVPE
+673 LTAIPPE
-679 PPQAA
+679 PPAPT
-684 RGGLLV
+684 GL
-690 MCACFGGGQ
+690 MCACFGGGGKQ
-699 QQPPPQAP
+699 PKQQPAP

-714 GFCSLRETFCLAE
+714 GFCSLRESFCLVE
-727 VGCKAVERLVACLE
+727 GGCKAVERLVALLE
-741 HADARVV
+741 HEDARVV

-763 ANATEGVLVVGEA
+763 ASVEEGVLVVGEA
-776 EGLRP
+776 DGLRP
-781 VVDVLVENRTEALQ
+781 VVEVLVANRTEALQ

-806 RVEDIAQ
+806 RVEDIAL

-849 IPNFSTAFHHAKGN
+849 IPNFSTAFHQANKAKG
-863 PPPAKDRP
+863 P

>member
-1 MAAAAAAAA
+1 
-10 AAHDSGGDS
+10 
-19 ELEDQSNQ
+19 
-27 EPAFDAFMCP
+27 
-37 LTKQVM
+37 
-43 HDPVTIE
+43 
-50 TGQTFEREAILK
+50 
-62 WFRECR
+62 
-68 DSGRKPTCPL
+68 
-78 TQTEL
+78 
-83 RTTDMS
+83 
-89 PSIALRNVIDEWRA
+89 
-103 RNQDKELEKACATLS
+103 
-118 QQQPHS
+118 
-124 EDDDAMRALVY
+124 
-135 ISQTCHRS
+135 
-143 GASKNLVR
+143 
-151 RQGIIPA
+151 
-158 IAGMLKSGSRR
+158 
-169 VRLKSLEV
+169 
-177 LGVVVEDNDENKVGG
+177 
-192 LPESA
+192 
-197 YPRKKKEE
+197 
-205 SITVVDSAMQMQE
+205 
-218 ELGKGDTIRTIIK
+218 
-231 FLSNDHVQERE
+231 
-242 LAVSLLYELSK
+242 
-253 LDPICQRIGAVY
+253 
-265 GAILLL
+265 
-271 VGMGSSKSENLA
+271 
-283 AVEKAENTLK
+283 
-293 NLEKYETNVKQMA
+293 
-306 ENGRLQPLLTKL
+306 
-318 IEGTPQVQVA
+318 

-341 IKAVVAE
+341 VKVVVAE

-389 GILPPLVTDLL
+389 GILPPLVKDLFSL
-400 SVGAGHLPMRLKEVS
+400 GAGHLPMRLKEVS
-415 AAILANLVASGADF
+415 AAILANLVASGASF

-434 DAESGETLLSEDV
+434 DDSGETLLSEEM

-470 VGLTGSPATVADVV
+470 VGLTGSPSTVADVV

-527 DALGGSAGHLG
+527 DALGLGGSTGHLG
-538 SLLRVVSDDRSGVT
+538 SLLGVVTVSEDHRSGVT
-552 EEQAAAAGL
+552 EEQAAAVAL

-583 ALASKLVELR
+583 ALATKLVELR

-601 HVARFTEGAVK
+601 HVAPFTEGAVK

-624 AEAEVEVARELG
+624 EAEVYVELAREVG
-636 LAPLFVELLQQQMSG
+636 LAPLFVELLQQMSSG
-651 GLDAVLLYSAMA
+651 QDAVLLYSAMA
-663 LENLSLQSRV
+663 LENLSLQSAR
-673 LTAVPE
+673 LTDVPE
-679 PPQAA
+679 PPPP
-684 RGGLLV
+684 RSL
-690 MCACFGGGQ
+690 MCGCFGGPGQ
-699 QQPPPQAP
+699 PQPPGAM

-727 VGCKAVERLVACLE
+727 GGCKAVERLVACLE

-781 VVDVLVENRTEALQ
+781 VVEVLVENRTEALQ

-806 RVEDIAQ
+806 RVEDIAL

-826 EAYRNGDAR
+826 EAYRNGDVR
-835 TRQTAERALRHLDR
+835 TRQTAERAL
-849 IPNFSTAFHHAKGN
+849 A
-863 PPPAKDRP
+863 PPPGQDPQLLQRLPPGQRQGMNQVFFSFFLAAVSVCVYLYICIYVHGACRFILFIPASCVYKTTIPLIWVYIMSQCQHSSGLTCRMR